1 MSRFWTCHWQ
11 FRYWNPDHNFE
22 GEPVRRSW
30 SNQFSK
36 RGVQPGDMAY
46 IISLSEGQLYLGGRM
61 TVKQVLSRD
70 EYARIRE
77 DVDSAYL
84 ADECIFDPD
93 GATGTLLHLS
103 RRLSPDL
110 TKQIQFQFKAGPRGP
125 KFVKENVLDNQ
136 ATRGIRE
143 LTRESAAFLDRIIE
157 ITDQWP
163 KSDQLIT
170 VTEELL
176 LNGPK
181 QDAPLESKMQ
191 KDVSNAS
198 TRSSRVVPAI
208 HILQSQNDFV
218 DNVFEADGT
227 EDILQWTFPKNASVG
242 DTALLYAGALGIFG
256 RAKILSAASPADDWG
271 WPGRYGGDV
280 GEVRVF
286 EMFVPLD
293 YIRSE
298 MPDFGWSRYPRSYT
312 TLDESTAAQ
321 LEAVIADYQR
331 DNLDLEP
338 DSLEPAIEGA
348 RRLVYVNSYERSRSA
363 REACKRIHKPICAAC
378 GFDFGIAYGS
388 GFIGYIHVH
397 HLVRLAD
404 IGEEYQVDPRT
415 DMIPVCPNCHAVI
428 HSQDPPLSIDSVRKL
443 LGK

>member
-1 MSRFWTCHWQ
+1 MVRFWTCHWK
-11 FRYWNPDHNFE
+11 FCFWIPENNVE
-22 GEPVRRSW
+22 GKPVCSSW
-30 SNQFSK
+30 SNEFSK

-46 IISLSEGQLYLGGRM
+46 IISLSGGQLYLGGRM

-70 EYARIRE
+70 EYARLRD
-77 DVDSAYL
+77 DVDSKYE
-84 ADECIFDPD
+84 ADECILDPD
-93 GATGTLLHLS
+93 EVTGTLLHLR
-103 RRLSPDL
+103 RRLSPAL
-110 TKQIQFQFKAGPRGP
+110 TKRIRFQFKAGPRAP
-125 KFVKENVLDNQ
+125 CFVNETDLDNQ
-136 ATRGIRE
+136 ATRGLRE
-143 LTRESAAFLDRIIE
+143 LTPESAAFLDRIIE

-163 KSDQLIT
+163 ESDQLLT

-176 LNGPK
+176 LTGPGP
-181 QDAPLESKMQ
+181 DVTGPSKIPD
-191 KDVSNAS
+191 DVSKD
-198 TRSSRVVPAI
+198 SSGSSEAVQMT
-208 HILQSQNDFV
+208 HILQTKDEIL
-218 DNVFEADGT
+218 DDVFEADGT
-227 EDILQWTFPKNASVG
+227 NTFLQWTFPKNASVG
-242 DTALLYAGALGIFG
+242 DTALLYEGSLGIFG

-271 WPGRYGGDV
+271 WPGHYGGDV
-280 GEVRVF
+280 VEVRIF
-286 EMFVPLD
+286 EMSVPLD

-298 MPDFGWSRYPRSYT
+298 MPDFGWSRSPRSYT
-312 TLDESTAAQ
+312 TLDESTAAL
-321 LEAVIADYQR
+321 LETVIADYHR

-338 DSLEPAIEGA
+338 DGLVPAIEGA

-428 HSQDPPLSIDSVRKL
+428 HSQNPPLSIDAVRKL